1 MKVIIKIALVIVV
14 VVVSIAFL
22 IDKNLNTE
30 ENEKYIKSVLV
41 DDFNLRNEYG
51 VIKKYSVKK
60 VGKSSVGANTGGY
73 NYYNVYVSGERKSGM
88 IVIKIF
94 KNEKGEV
101 LRYDIKL

>member
-1 MKVIIKIALVIVV
+1 M
-14 VVVSIAFL
+14 
-22 IDKNLNTE
+22 NTE

-73 NYYNVYVSGERKSGM
+73 NYYNYYNVYVSGERKSGM

>member
-22 IDKNLNTE
+22 IDKNL
-30 ENEKYIKSVLV
+30 K
-41 DDFNLRNEYG
+41 
-51 VIKKYSVKK
+51 VIKKYNVKK
-60 VGKSSVGANTGGY
+60 VGKSSVGANTGGYNYY